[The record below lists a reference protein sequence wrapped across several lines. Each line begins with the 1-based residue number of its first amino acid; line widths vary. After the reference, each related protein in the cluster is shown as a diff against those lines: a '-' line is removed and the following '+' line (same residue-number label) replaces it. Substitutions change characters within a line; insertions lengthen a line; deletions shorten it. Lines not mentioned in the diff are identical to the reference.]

1 MKKMMSCQEAA
12 WRWGISD
19 RRVSKLC
26 AEGRISGAY
35 KEGRRWLLPENTPKP
50 SDQRIKNALYVKEPT
65 LAYRAKR
72 PLPIGVS
79 DYCRATMNYY
89 YIDKTLM
96 IKDVLDELPAIS
108 LFTRPRRFGKT
119 LNMDMLRVFFENTGE
134 DTSVYFRDKAI
145 WQCGEKYR
153 RHQGKY
159 PVIFFTFK
167 DIKFATWE
175 ESLEI
180 IGLLFQREFGRH
192 MELLE
197 SSRCSD
203 FEKAYFQ
210 RVLSLKASS
219 AELTQALSWLSKM
232 LDAHY
237 GVAPILIIDEYD
249 TPIQQGHVRGY
260 YDQVVT
266 FMRNFFSDGLKDNT
280 HISYGFLT
288 GILRV
293 AKESIFS
300 GLNNLNVNSILEERY
315 GAYFGFTPEEVRV
328 MCRYYGVPKKYE
340 EVCDWYDGYRFGN
353 SDIFNP
359 WSVIN
364 YFNRKCEPQAFWL
377 STSSNDIIGEVLQAA
392 TPEIRAKLADL
403 MLDKTILTPVDI
415 GIIYPQIKKNPASVY
430 SFLLM
435 TGYLKIVTKEQQYNG
450 SYLYHVA
457 LPNKEIKLAYSKE
470 ILAEMEEIVSY
481 GTVSAIQ
488 EALYMGD
495 GSWLQEELS
504 QFLMRTVSFYDTAT
518 ESFYHGLL
526 LGLFAVLAGYYAIS
540 SNRESGTG
548 RYDIQLMPRKEGMP
562 GILIELKTA
571 PKGSSEAQLQRLAAE
586 AIHQIKSCSY
596 ETELQRQGVDKIIRY
611 GAAFCGKQVQIAA
624 EAS

>member
-26 AEGRISGAY
+26 AEGRIPGAH
-35 KEGRRWLLPENTPKP
+35 KEGRRWLLPANTPKP
-50 SDQRIKNALYVKEPT
+50 SDLRIKDALYVKEPT

-79 DYCRATMNYY
+79 DYCRASTSYY

-96 IKDVLDELPAIS
+96 IRDLLDEQPAIS

-119 LNMDMLRVFFENTGE
+119 LNMDMLRVFFENTEE

-145 WQCGEKYR
+145 WRCGERYR
-153 RHQGKY
+153 QHQGKY

-175 ESLEI
+175 ECLQI
-180 IGLLFQREFGRH
+180 IGLLFQEEFGRH

-197 SSRCSD
+197 SDRCSD
-203 FEKAYFQ
+203 FEKAYF
-210 RVLSLKASS
+210 RKVLALEAGS
-219 AELTQALSWLSKM
+219 AELTRALSKLSKM
-232 LDAHY
+232 LDDHY
-237 GVAPILIIDEYD
+237 GVPPILIIDEYD

-280 HISYGFLT
+280 HLSYGFLT

-315 GAYFGFTPEEVRV
+315 GEYFGFTPEEVRE
-328 MCRYYGVPKKYE
+328 MCKYYGVQEKYE
-340 EVCDWYDGYRFGN
+340 EICDWYDGYRFGN

-377 STSSNDIIGEVLQAA
+377 STSSNDIIKEILQAA
-392 TPEIRAKLADL
+392 TPEIRAKLSDL
-403 MLDKTILTPVDI
+403 MLGKTILTPVDI
-415 GIIYPQIKKNPASVY
+415 GIIYPQIKKNPSSVY
-430 SFLLM
+430 SFLLL
-435 TGYLKIVTKEQQYNG
+435 TGYLKIVKRERQFDE
-450 SYLYHVA
+450 SFIYHVA
-457 LPNKEIKLAYSKE
+457 LPNKEIKFAYSKE

-488 EALYMGD
+488 EALYTGD
-495 GSWLQEELS
+495 DRRLQEEL
-504 QFLMRTVSFYDTAT
+504 QTFLMRTVSYYDTAA

-526 LGLFAVLAGYYAIS
+526 LGLVAVLAGYYVIS
-540 SNRESGTG
+540 SNRESGMG

-571 PKGSSEAQLQRLAAE
+571 PKGSSEEQLQKLAAE
-586 AIHQIKSCSY
+586 AVGQIKSCSY
-596 ETELQRQGVDKIIRY
+596 ETELQHQGVNQIVRY
-611 GAAFCGKQVQIAA
+611 GMAFCGKQVEIVVD
-624 EAS
+624 AS

>member
-26 AEGRISGAY
+26 AEGRIPGAY
-35 KEGRRWLLPENTPKP
+35 KEDRRWLLPEDAQRP
-50 SDQRIKNALYVKEPT
+50 SDLRIKDSFCLREPT

-96 IKDVLDELPAIS
+96 IKNVLDELPAIS

-134 DTSVYFRDKAI
+134 DTSVYFRDKKI
-145 WQCGEKYR
+145 WRCGEKYR
-153 RHQGKY
+153 RHQGRY

-175 ESLEI
+175 ECLEI

-197 SSRCSD
+197 SDRCSD
-203 FEKAYFQ
+203 FEKAYF
-210 RVLSLKASS
+210 RKVLALEAGS
-219 AELTQALSWLSKM
+219 AELTQALSRLSKM
-232 LDAHY
+232 LDDHY

-249 TPIQQGHVRGY
+249 TPVQQGHVRGY

-266 FMRNFFSDGLKDNT
+266 FMRNFFSDGLKDNR
-280 HISYGFLT
+280 HLSYGFLT

-315 GAYFGFTPEEVRV
+315 GEYFGFTPDEVRE
-328 MCRYYGVPKKYE
+328 MCRYYGVLEKYA
-340 EVCDWYDGYRFGN
+340 EVCEWYDGYRFGN
-353 SDIFNP
+353 SEIFNP

-377 STSSNDIIGEVLQAA
+377 STSSNDIIGEVLEAA
-392 TPEIRAKLADL
+392 TPEIRAKLAEL
-403 MLDKTILTPVDI
+403 MLDRTVLTTVDI
-415 GIIYPQIKKNPASVY
+415 GVIYPQMKKNPASVY

-435 TGYLKIVTKEQQYNG
+435 TGYLKIVKKEQQYNG
-450 SYLYHVA
+450 SYIYRVA
-457 LPNKEIKLAYSKE
+457 LPNKEIKLAYNTE
-470 ILAEMEEIVSY
+470 ILAVMEEIVSY
-481 GTVSAIQ
+481 GVVSAIQ
-488 EALYMGD
+488 EALYMGN
-495 GSWLQEELS
+495 GSLLQEELS
-504 QFLMRTVSFYDTAT
+504 QLLMRTVSFYDTAS

-526 LGLFAVLAGYYAIS
+526 LGLCAVLAGYYFIS
-540 SNRESGTG
+540 SNRESGIG
-548 RYDIQLMPRKEGMP
+548 RYDIQLMPRKKGMP
-562 GILIELKTA
+562 GILIELKIA
-571 PKGSSEAQLQRLAAE
+571 PQGSSEEQLQKLADKALR
-586 AIHQIKSCSY
+586 QIKSCSY

-611 GAAFCGKQVQIAA
+611 GAAFCGKQVQVKV
-624 EAS
+624 EES